1 MERLPSEGP
10 HVNPDR
16 RLVKVEPSANYVLGG
31 TETELN
37 RLRAQAEEY
46 EASARWLL
54 DTIGIRPGSRVLD
67 VGCGPIG
74 ILGLLSE
81 KVGREGEVV
90 GLEREPRFVEL
101 ARREVGRLGLQN
113 VTIVEA
119 DALDNGLDN
128 DSFDL
133 VHERLV
139 MVNVP
144 ERQKLLSEMLR
155 VTAPGGTIALEDIDN
170 VSWICEPPHES
181 WVALI
186 AIFHDT
192 FRAAGGDPFIGR
204 RLPSLLRESGALEVR
219 FRVQAEMPEP
229 GQYRRTHLIS
239 LLDSIR
245 EKVITKGLMDAPTLD
260 AHRSVLLAHLADVN
274 TIVVDK
280 LIVQC
285 WGRKPHLTI

>member
-1 MERLPSEGP
+1 MS
-10 HVNPDR
+10 
-16 RLVKVEPSANYVLGG
+16 EPSADYALGG

-46 EASARWLL
+46 EVSARWLL
-54 DTIGIRPGSRVLD
+54 DAISIRPGSRVLD

-81 KVGREGEVV
+81 KVGPKGEVV

-101 ARREVGRLGLQN
+101 ARREVGRLGLQK
-113 VTIVEA
+113 VTVVEA

-128 DSFDL
+128 DAFDL

-144 ERQKLLSEMLR
+144 ERHRLLSEMLR

-170 VSWICEPPHES
+170 VSWICEPQHDS
-181 WVALI
+181 WAALI
-186 AIFHDT
+186 SVFHNA
-192 FRAAGGDPFIGR
+192 FRAAGGDPFMGR
-204 RLPSLLRESGALEVR
+204 KLPALLCAAGALEVR

-229 GQYRRTHLIS
+229 GQYRRTHLTS

-245 EKVITKGLMDAPTLD
+245 EKVIAKGLMDARTLD
-260 AHRSVLLAHLADVN
+260 THRSALLEHLADPN

-280 LIVQC
+280 LLVQC
-285 WGRKPHLTI
+285 WGRKPGLTT

>member
-1 MERLPSEGP
+1 
-10 HVNPDR
+10 
-16 RLVKVEPSANYVLGG
+16 VKLEPSADYVLGG

-46 EASARWLL
+46 ESSARWLL
-54 DTIGIRPGSRVLD
+54 DTIGIRPGMRVLD

-81 KVGREGEVV
+81 KVGPDGEVV

-101 ARREVGRLGLQN
+101 ARGEVARQRLQN

-119 DALDNGLDN
+119 DALNSGLDN

-144 ERQKLLSEMLR
+144 ERPKLISEMFR
-155 VTAPGGTIALEDIDN
+155 VTAPGGAIALEDIDN
-170 VSWICEPPHES
+170 VSWICEPQHDS
-181 WVALI
+181 WVALLSV
-186 AIFHDT
+186 FHDA

-204 RLPSLLRESGALEVR
+204 RLPSLLRGSGALEVR

-229 GQYRRTHLIS
+229 GQYRRTHLLS

-245 EKVITKGLMDAPTLD
+245 EKVITKGLMDARTLD
-260 AHRSVLLAHLADVN
+260 AHRNALLEHLADPN
-274 TIVVDK
+274 TVVVDK
-280 LIVQC
+280 LLVQC
-285 WGRKPHLTI
+285 WGRKPGTRQER

>member
-1 MERLPSEGP
+1 MKP
-10 HVNPDR
+10 
-16 RLVKVEPSANYVLGG
+16 EPSAGYVLGG

-54 DTIGIRPGSRVLD
+54 DAIGIRPGSRVLD

-81 KVGREGEVV
+81 KVGPKGEVV

-101 ARREVGRLGLQN
+101 ARREVGRRGLQN

-119 DALDNGLDN
+119 DALNNGLDN

-144 ERQKLLSEMLR
+144 ERRKLLSEMLR
-155 VTAPGGTIALEDIDN
+155 LTAAGGTIALEDIDN
-170 VSWICEPPHES
+170 VSWICEPAHES

-186 AIFHDT
+186 SVFHT
-192 FRAAGGDPFIGR
+192 AFRAAGGDPFIGR
-204 RLPSLLRESGALEVR
+204 RLPSLLRGAGALQVR

-245 EKVITKGLMDAPTLD
+245 EKVIANGLMDPLTLD
-260 AHRSVLLAHLADVN
+260 AHRNALLEHLANPN
-274 TIVVDK
+274 TLVIDK
-280 LIVQC
+280 LLVQC
-285 WGRKPHLTI
+285 WGRKPGPTT

>member
-1 MERLPSEGP
+1 MKL
-10 HVNPDR
+10 
-16 RLVKVEPSANYVLGG
+16 EPSADYVLGG

-54 DTIGIRPGSRVLD
+54 DAIGIRPGSRILD

-81 KVGREGEVV
+81 KVGPKGEVV

-101 ARREVGRLGLQN
+101 ARREVARLGLQN
-113 VTIVEA
+113 VKIVEA
-119 DALDNGLDN
+119 DALNNGLDN

-170 VSWICEPPHES
+170 VSWICEPQHDS

-186 AIFHDT
+186 SVFHDA
-192 FRAAGGDPFIGR
+192 FRAFTAARGR
-204 RLPSLLRESGALEVR
+204 RARGSIPSAS
-219 FRVQAEMPEP
+219 
-229 GQYRRTHLIS
+229 
-239 LLDSIR
+239 
-245 EKVITKGLMDAPTLD
+245 
-260 AHRSVLLAHLADVN
+260 
-274 TIVVDK
+274 
-280 LIVQC
+280 
-285 WGRKPHLTI
+285 